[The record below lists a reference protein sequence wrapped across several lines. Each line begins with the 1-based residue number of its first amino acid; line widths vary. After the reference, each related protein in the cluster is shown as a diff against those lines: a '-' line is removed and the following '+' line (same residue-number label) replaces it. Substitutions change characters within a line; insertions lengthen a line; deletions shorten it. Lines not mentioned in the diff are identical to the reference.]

1 MCVCYKVNSKR
12 HRNRSAAG
20 HHFCAL
26 WLFLVCVCVCVLQSK
41 LQKASKSQCSTR
53 NSQRAQKLSTHFSQC
68 VCVYVCVCSGIVL
81 GVWSIS
87 DSVRFVLSQR
97 AGTAVSGLNYGC
109 RGFSCLCATRVPDA
123 LAVGAVLLCLW
134 MVPRWHRVRCD
145 VLFRC
150 MYRVLACLL
159 YTSPSPRDRQKSR
172 MPSSA

>member
-68 VCVYVCVCSGIVL
+68 SNGNPQRECVCYKVNSKRHRNRSAARAVWLVCYSPARRRCCFWASSRASGSCP
-81 GVWSIS
+81 GA
-87 DSVRFVLSQR
+87 SVSVVCALRGSLSR
-97 AGTAVSGLNYGC
+97 
-109 RGFSCLCATRVPDA
+109 
-123 LAVGAVLLCLW
+123 
-134 MVPRWHRVRCD
+134 PRWEPCPCVW
-145 VLFRC
+145 
-150 MYRVLACLL
+150 CLGG
-159 YTSPSPRDRQKSR
+159 TGGGV
-172 MPSSA
+172 M